1 MIWWYVE
8 IFTYQTT
15 LHINNKKPP
24 QSASES
30 LRCINTPQ
38 IRVIP
43 AGLQQTMIL
52 ISVFCMKASLWRSF
66 HPSPVRIFVPCPLH
80 DSMLPWNPCTLA
92 PPNSKPPQ
100 WVDRANS
107 ATRGW
112 LFRRGQARRPGNHQN
127 MELFMG
133 KPWEFHG
140 QIPCKWHFHGEN
152 HRCHGEIR
160 NCLFDFQK
168 GRHNYP
174 NTLLFLLVFWLIYTY
189 NIHTDPLYI
198 YYLYIYIYIYIYYIY
213 IYIIYIIIITCT
225 YTRLTRW

>member
-100 WVDRANS
+100 WVDRPTPPLGAGCS
-107 ATRGW
+107 AA
-112 LFRRGQARRPGNHQN
+112 ARRAGLEIIKTWSFSWENHGN
-127 MELFMG
+127 FMG
-133 KPWEFHG
+133 KSPANGIFMG
-140 QIPCKWHFHGEN
+140 KIIDVMGKFGIVCSIS
-152 HRCHGEIR
+152 RRADTTIR
-160 NCLFDFQK
+160 THCFFCWCFD
-168 GRHNYP
+168 
-174 NTLLFLLVFWLIYTY
+174 
-189 NIHTDPLYI
+189 
-198 YYLYIYIYIYIYYIY
+198 
-213 IYIIYIIIITCT
+213 
-225 YTRLTRW
+225 